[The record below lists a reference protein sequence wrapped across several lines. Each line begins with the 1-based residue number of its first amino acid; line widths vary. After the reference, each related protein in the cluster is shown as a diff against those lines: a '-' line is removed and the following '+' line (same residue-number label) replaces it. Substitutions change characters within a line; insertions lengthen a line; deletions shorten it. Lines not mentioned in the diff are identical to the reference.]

1 MQIVEMQLRHV
12 EQIAALEQRC
22 FLRSLESKFHCV
34 RAGESIELLA
44 GGGRG

>member
-12 EQIAALEQRC
+12 EQIGSVGATLL
-22 FLRSLESKFHCV
+22 LRSLESKFHCV